1 MARNNANKAKFDE
14 VSKIAGALV
23 YLSSVIFLV
32 VFGVLLS
39 ISMNVY
45 LHELGHYVVADY
57 YELNPTM
64 HVTNV
69 LSLEN
74 DSLRVN
80 MNPVAY
86 VQYQN
91 PGNTPE
97 AIRKNINVTL
107 AGPLVNLIITIFFVV
122 TYIFTKFFVKK
133 KLFNSEIY
141 KRSSSYR
148 LKVFKL
154 SFLVDVIFI
163 SLLIPSLV
171 SVIVNL
177 SNIPGSDG
185 AFLRELIKQL

>member
-1 MARNNANKAKFDE
+1 M
-14 VSKIAGALV
+14 SKIASALV
-23 YLSSVIFLV
+23 YLSSVLFLV

-69 LSLEN
+69 LSLQN

-91 PGNTPE
+91 PGNTLE

-107 AGPLVNLIITIFFVV
+107 AGPLTNLLITVLLLLG
-122 TYIFTKFFVKK
+122 YIFTRLLVKNR
-133 KLFNSEIY
+133 LYNSDNY
-141 KRSSSYR
+141 RKSSRYR
-148 LKVFKL
+148 LKVFKFC
-154 SFLVDVIFI
+154 FLIDVIFI
-163 SLLIPSLV
+163 SLIIPSLV
-171 SVIVNL
+171 SVIVNF
-177 SNIPGSDG
+177 SNTPGSDG